1 METVDQTKY
10 KFADAIKELM
20 RHRELD
26 KISVKDIV
34 EKSGLTRQTFYRH
47 FQDKYALVNWYFE
60 ILVRDSFEEM
70 KEKKNLRDAL
80 VKKFR
85 FIESERYFFRAAFSS
100 KDFNSLLEYDYQY
113 ILHFYTDVIEKKT
126 GCSLDEEVR
135 FLLEMYCRG
144 SISMTSN
151 WTSKEIQ
158 ETPEEMAELL
168 VEALPVK
175 LQELLIEFV

>member
-1 METVDQTKY
+1 MESGDRTKY
-10 KFADAIKELM
+10 KLADSIKELM
-20 RHRELD
+20 KMNPLD
-26 KISVKDIV
+26 KISIKDIV
-34 EKSGLTRQTFYRH
+34 ENCGLTRQTFYRH

-60 ILVRDSFEEM
+60 ILVHDSFEEM

-80 VKKFR
+80 IKKFH
-85 FIESERYFFRAAFSS
+85 FIKSERYFFKAAFQS

-113 ILHFYTDVIEKKT
+113 ILHFYTGVIEKKT
-126 GCSLDEEVR
+126 QKPLDEEIR

-151 WTSKEIQ
+151 WTIQ
-158 ETPEEMAELL
+158 EMKETPEEMAQLL

-175 LQELLIEFV
+175 LQELLVEFV